1 MLLILDG
8 FLTTVAYLA
17 SAFLLFFIGKIIY
30 QVFHP
35 GIKVNHQLVEEDNF
49 AFAISYV
56 GYYIGLLLAIGAAVI
71 GESAGHLDL
80 DLIDI
85 GIYGGLAIIMLNLSV
100 IINDKV
106 IFRKF
111 DMKHELI
118 NDKNI
123 GTGIVEAANS
133 IATGLIILGAIHGE
147 GHGNGGPIITATLYW
162 LLGQGI
168 MFLVSLVYNAI
179 TPYDIHDHIEKKN
192 SAVAIGYAGALI
204 AVANLIRFA
213 LMHDFESWLITF
225 EDVAIDTT
233 IGLLLLPLARFLADR
248 ILLPGQRLT
257 DEIINQ
263 EHPNHGAALIEAFA
277 YIGGSI
283 LICWS
288 LNIY

>member
-17 SAFLLFFIGKIIY
+17 SAFILFFIGKLVY

-35 GIKVNHQLVEEDNF
+35 GIKVNYQLVEEDNF
-49 AFAISYV
+49 AFSISYV
-56 GYYIGLLLAIGAAVI
+56 GYYIGLLLAIGSAVI
-71 GESAGHLDL
+71 GESAGHLEL
-80 DLIDI
+80 DLLDI
-85 GIYGGLAIIMLNLSV
+85 AVYGGLAILLLNLSI

-111 DMKHELI
+111 DLKHEII

-123 GTGIVEAANS
+123 GTGIVQGANS
-133 IATGLIILGAIHGE
+133 VATGLIILGAIHGE
-147 GHGNGGPIITATLYW
+147 GYGDGGPIITVLIYW
-162 LLGQGI
+162 VLGQGI

-192 SAVAIGYAGALI
+192 AAVALGYAGALI

-213 LMHDFESWLITF
+213 LMHDFEDWATTL
-225 EDVAIDTT
+225 EDVAFDTG
-233 IGLLLLPLARFLADR
+233 IGLILLPVVRFLTDK
-248 ILLPGQRLT
+248 ILLPGQKLT
-257 DEIINQ
+257 DEIVNQ